1 MIEITEKFKTKIPVS
16 SFYFSTQC
24 NGDKLVLSGLT
35 LSQEQAVNLTWLI
48 NLPPE
53 TLVEIEIVQEEL

>member
-1 MIEITEKFKTKIPVS
+1 MAEVTEKFKAKIPVS

-48 NLPPE
+48 NLSPE
-53 TLVEIEIVQEEL
+53 ALLEIEITQEE